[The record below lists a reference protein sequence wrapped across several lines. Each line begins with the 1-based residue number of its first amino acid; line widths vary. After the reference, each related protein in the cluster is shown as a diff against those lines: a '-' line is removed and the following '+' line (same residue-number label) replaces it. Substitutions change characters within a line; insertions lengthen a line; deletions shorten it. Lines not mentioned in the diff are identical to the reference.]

1 MNQKV
6 RNKIKTPDALAR
18 TIATLKKK
26 DKKVV
31 LCHGVFDIVHVGH
44 IRHFS
49 LAKKEGDILIV
60 STTKDRYVK
69 RGPGR
74 PVFNER
80 LRIEMLA
87 SLDIVDYV
95 SVVDSPTAIDFI
107 KMIKP
112 DVYAKGVEYKA
123 KDKDVTGKIYDEEE
137 AIKFVGGRLAFTDDV
152 TFSSSSIIN
161 GHLDVFPPRT
171 VKYLRAITKRYSID
185 SIVSSINNLKK
196 PSVINEIFETI
207 KPTAMQDVFTAT
219 LDPIEDVTP
228 LKEGDII
235 DLNGLILEVFNFFGH
250 TMDSI
255 ALLDEKNRNIF
266 TGDAI
271 LNKSGDLYV
280 QPTFMPPEFNESEIL
295 KTFQKLR
302 DIKDKLNS
310 IAIAHYGV
318 YKDGDFEVYLE
329 EMEEIHF
336 KTKNSIIQ
344 WYKENLSSR
353 EIALKYY
360 GTYVSSSEMLENEAL
375 DSLEM
380 NIRWLIEGLKLS
392 GFI

>member
-1 MNQKV
+1 MVFIYEEGKFNDNSFLV
-6 RNKIKTPDALAR
+6 DG
-18 TIATLKKK
+18 
-26 DKKVV
+26 V
-31 LCHGVFDIVHVGH
+31 LFGAPG
-44 IRHFS
+44 S
-49 LAKKEGDILIV
+49 LALYVIENNGSRILIDT
-60 STTKDRYVK
+60 STVDNAK
-69 RGPGR
+69 RI
-74 PVFNER
+74 
-80 LRIEMLA
+80 IEKLKTYKIYPIHKILLTHSHWDHVAGVQELKSLMPEVEIEVLA
-87 SLDIVDYV
+87 SEN
-95 SVVDSPTAIDFI
+95 A
-107 KMIKP
+107 
-112 DVYAKGVEYKA
+112 
-123 KDKDVTGKIYDEEE
+123 
-137 AIKFVGGRLAFTDDV
+137 
-152 TFSSSSIIN
+152 
-161 GHLDVFPPRT
+161 
-171 VKYLRAITKRYSID
+171 
-185 SIVSSINNLKK
+185 INNLKK
-196 PSVINEIFETI
+196 PSVMNDIFETI
-207 KPTAMQDVFTAT
+207 RPVAMKDAFDAT
-219 LDPIEDVTP
+219 VEPIEDVTP
-228 LKEGDII
+228 LKEGDKI
-235 DLNGLILEVFNFFGH
+235 DLNGLELEVFNFFGH

-336 KTKNSIIQ
+336 KTKSSIIQ

>member
-1 MNQKV
+1 MN
-6 RNKIKTPDALAR
+6 D
-18 TIATLKKK
+18 
-26 DKKVV
+26 
-31 LCHGVFDIVHVGH
+31 
-44 IRHFS
+44 
-49 LAKKEGDILIV
+49 
-60 STTKDRYVK
+60 
-69 RGPGR
+69 
-74 PVFNER
+74 
-80 LRIEMLA
+80 
-87 SLDIVDYV
+87 
-95 SVVDSPTAIDFI
+95 
-107 KMIKP
+107 
-112 DVYAKGVEYKA
+112 
-123 KDKDVTGKIYDEEE
+123 
-137 AIKFVGGRLAFTDDV
+137 
-152 TFSSSSIIN
+152 
-161 GHLDVFPPRT
+161 
-171 VKYLRAITKRYSID
+171 
-185 SIVSSINNLKK
+185 
-196 PSVINEIFETI
+196 IFETI
-207 KPTAMQDVFTAT
+207 RPVAMKDAFDAT
-219 LDPIEDVTP
+219 VEPIEDVTP
-228 LKEGDII
+228 LKEGDKI
-235 DLNGLILEVFNFFGH
+235 DLNGLELEVFNFFGH

-318 YKDGDFEVYLE
+318 YKDGDFEIYLE

-336 KTKNSIIQ
+336 KTKSSIIQ

-360 GTYVSSSEMLENEAL
+360 GTYISSSEKLENEAL